1 MFKFNIKRANAVK
14 NNILR
19 ISDLKKI
26 KNFYSHFYWQIRK
39 IFYKINTSPENFR
52 IIFDAVIV
60 FISVVLSTIMRM
72 GYGIFEY
79 SFVSLILNSLV
90 CSLVTGAVF
99 LKLKIDNLN
108 WKNFS
113 VRQIG
118 SLLVGVVTV
127 NLLSFPL
134 VMLMDKHDC
143 LSSSIMFINFFVMT
157 VLLLIPRL
165 LCKEQINNQ
174 LSDIFVGNPMTI
186 FHDFGNVISTCSFN
200 PLGFIVTGTETDV
213 KSSPH
218 HSAIPVLGKLT
229 NMENILNSL
238 QEQKINPRRIVVV
251 DPINSNELEI
261 LKSYT
266 TQNGIVLLQ
275 LFSK

>member
-1 MFKFNIKRANAVK
+1 MFKLNIRRAKVVK

-19 ISDLKKI
+19 INDLKKI

-39 IFYKINTSPENFR
+39 IFYRINTSSENFR
-52 IIFDAVIV
+52 VILDAIIV
-60 FISVVLSTIMRM
+60 FTSIVLSTIMRM

-99 LKLKIDNLN
+99 LKFKIDNVN
-108 WKNFS
+108 WKQFS
-113 VRQIG
+113 IHQIG

-127 NLLSFPL
+127 DLLSFPL

-165 LCKEQINNQ
+165 LCKEQFNNQ
-174 LSDIFVGNPMTI
+174 LSDIFVGNPTDI
-186 FHDFGNVISTCSFN
+186 SPNFGNMISTCSFN

-213 KSSPH
+213 KSSQH
-218 HSAIPVLGKLT
+218 YSTIPVLGKLT
-229 NMENILNSL
+229 NVESILNSL
-238 QEQKINPRRIVVV
+238 QAQKINPRRIVVIG
-251 DPINSNELEI
+251 PINSNELEI